1 MFQVIAA
8 KIIFDYRPP
17 YNLPVKLTNIFLR
30 IGILFAALL
39 AFSSNAQPV
48 QFQILLIGNSHSSKN
63 DLPELIQTLI
73 EQAQPGTTV
82 HVHAVPR
89 WGFLA
94 DRLDDKVTQ
103 KTLDAQTWTH
113 VILQAQKYSSSGR
126 YYYPTDAAEE
136 WIRRVRQSGAT
147 PILFPEW
154 ARRGNN
160 EEGQRIYELHMQIAS
175 RESACV
181 APVGFAWHLTQLTNP
196 SIRLHARD
204 GNHSNA
210 NGALLTA
217 FVLYQAITGDSAA
230 DLPDIGSVKTDAGI
244 QKLLRE
250 SASEAHS
257 AKPGCPILLD
267 DLM

>member
-1 MFQVIAA
+1 VFQIMAA
-8 KIIFDYRPP
+8 NI
-17 YNLPVKLTNIFLR
+17 IFLR
-30 IGILFAALL
+30 TGILFAALL

-48 QFQILLIGNSHSSKN
+48 EFQILLIGNSHSSKN

-94 DRLDDKVTQ
+94 DRLIDKVTQ
-103 KTLDAQTWTH
+103 KTLDAKAWTH

-160 EEGQRIYELHMQIAS
+160 EEGQRIYELHLQIAA

-181 APVGFAWHLTQLTNP
+181 APVGFAWQLAQLANP

-217 FVLYQAITGDSAA
+217 FVLYQAITGDPAT
-230 DLPDIGSVKTDAGI
+230 DLPDIGSVKTDADI

-257 AKPGCPILLD
+257 AKPGCPIPID
-267 DLM
+267 DLT